1 MVRVLLVVNPHA
13 TGTDSTL
20 VQRVT
25 HALGREVKLEV
36 ATTQVRGHAQQLA
49 AHATE
54 DEIDAVVTLG
64 GDGTVNEVV
73 NGLLTHGIG
82 PHVPALGVLPGGSTN
97 VFARAL
103 GLPHA
108 IDGAV
113 AEVVDHLAHGRRRT
127 IGLGRCDDRWFT
139 FTAGMG
145 FDATVVGDV
154 ETARARGHRSTTTLY
169 LRSAARAYLR
179 TRRDP
184 PQLSVACEG
193 DPEVQEAQLV
203 LVGNTSPWT
212 FLGPRPVD
220 PFPGASFDTGLDA
233 LVMDSLG
240 WLATVR
246 ASAQLVAPG
255 ARPLRGRHVR
265 HVHDASRIDVVS
277 PTPLACQVDGD
288 WVGEKEQVAFT
299 SAPAALTVL
308 AAPAAR

>member
-20 VQRVT
+20 VQRVA

-36 ATTQVRGHAQQLA
+36 ATTEVRGHAQQLA
-49 AHATE
+49 EHAAE
-54 DEIDAVVTLG
+54 DEVDALVALG

-73 NGLLTHGIG
+73 NGLLAHGIG

-103 GLPHA
+103 GLPHR
-108 IDGAV
+108 IDDAV
-113 AEVVDHLAHGRRRT
+113 TSVVDHLVQGQRRS

-139 FTAGMG
+139 FSAGMG
-145 FDATVVGDV
+145 LDATVVGDV
-154 ETARARGHRSTTTLY
+154 ETARARGRRSTTTLY
-169 LRSAARAYLR
+169 LRSTARAYLR
-179 TRRDP
+179 TRRNP
-184 PQLSVACEG
+184 PQLSVTCDG
-193 DPEVQEAQLV
+193 DAETQQAQLV

-246 ASAQLVAPG
+246 ASAQLVASG
-255 ARPLRGRHVR
+255 ARPLRGRHVQ
-265 HVHDASRIDVVS
+265 HIHDAHRIEVVS

-288 WVGEKEQVAFT
+288 WIGEKEQITFT
-299 SAPAALTVL
+299 SAPAALQVL
-308 AAPAAR
+308 AAPVTD